1 MGSPRFAWVWKEI
14 GVKDDPWRPELTIP
28 VRMGGE
34 TMVMLRDAKGVPAPP
49 DTSMLSVQVVNPP
62 DIQARIWKYLQDL
75 HVSGDARRT
84 CWTRSCPP

>member
-34 TMVMLRDAKGVPAPP
+34 TMIMLRDAKGVPTPP
-49 DTSMLSVQVVNPP
+49 DTSML
-62 DIQARIWKYLQDL
+62 
-75 HVSGDARRT
+75 ARRGDQAKGHPGSDLELS
-84 CWTRSCPP
+84 R